1 VSDIVERLRKY
12 VWEDHERGCQ
22 GRSYD
27 CSCGHDRK
35 GELLLEAAA
44 DEITRLRALNAELV
58 EALQV
63 CDRVLHFDLR
73 SMITWG
79 KDYNQAVKDAA
90 DTARAAITK
99 AGESND

>member
-1 VSDIVERLRKY
+1 MALNHPRVLWVS
-12 VWEDHERGCQ
+12 
-22 GRSYD
+22 
-27 CSCGHDRK
+27 
-35 GELLLEAAA
+35 GEAVMKLHSPEKEN
-44 DEITRLRALNAELV
+44 DTLRALNAELV

-99 AGESND
+99 ATGESTD